1 MSEKR
6 RFHAQMLLER
16 NHTGDR
22 IRRQKLLNESVDKY
36 RRSSMRRH
44 AEMAAATLDETSS

>member
-22 IRRQKLLNESVDKY
+22 IRGRELLGGSVDGY

-44 AEMAAATLDETSS
+44 AEMAAATLDERSS